1 MQIDQQG
8 VIDKVTEVEVR
19 CSNLELIER
28 NKSDT
33 ERSIPQNKRNTLE
46 HISRGDSEKSL
57 TSRALSPFISINPSE
72 GNIVDQ
78 LSRLLDSTRTP
89 HTMDSNSNN
98 ESDQRPS
105 HTSANNYSTQG
116 SKVGLN
122 EQNYNINNNMKLHN
136 ATDRMR
142 KYDFNDYDSDNDSM
156 NFSGVRV
163 ADSAS
168 LASPAEY
175 ED

>member
-1 MQIDQQG
+1 MQMDQQG
-8 VIDKVTEVEVR
+8 VIDKVNEVEVR
-19 CSNLELIER
+19 CSNLELIEIK
-28 NKSDT
+28 KSNT

-46 HISRGDSEKSL
+46 YISRGDSEKSL
-57 TSRALSPFISINPSE
+57 ISRALSPFISINPSE
-72 GNIVDQ
+72 GNTADQ
-78 LSRLLDSTRTP
+78 LNRNLNSTHTP
-89 HTMDSNSNN
+89 HTMDGNSNN
-98 ESDQRPS
+98 QSNQRPS
-105 HTSANNYSTQG
+105 QTSTNDYSTQG
-116 SKVGLN
+116 SKVGSNELN
-122 EQNYNINNNMKLHN
+122 HDINNNINFHN

-142 KYDFNDYDSDNDSM
+142 KYDFNDYDSDNDNM